1 MEKDCKIMILRKW
14 KRREPHEEQNT
25 GKREENVNTKTEK
38 TADSVKEEK
47 RRDKENC

>member
-1 MEKDCKIMILRKW
+1 MILRKW

-38 TADSVKEEK
+38 TADSEK
-47 RRDKENC
+47 RRKAQ